1 MAAEGFTLYEIGS
14 KVYRMDD
21 DDDSFSDASKSDD
34 E

>member
-21 DDDSFSDASKSDD
+21 DDYSSEDSEKDCD
-34 E
+34 

>member
-21 DDDSFSDASKSDD
+21 DDDDY
-34 E
+34 EM

>member
-21 DDDSFSDASKSDD
+21 DDDDYSN
-34 E
+34 